1 MPNRPKQRNLVR
13 WNDDLDKSLLLFIT
27 HTCTELGIKLPY
39 DEVARRMGSSFS
51 EGAIQQ
57 HIAKLRNQ
65 MAELNVAP
73 VPGPPRRG
81 NVTKRPSSVYTQKG
95 RAGAPPPDPPPPSKA
110 RARTRTQADDDGQ
123 GANGKARP
131 RRRAT
136 TRNIKRSASDVGD
149 SDEEFAGASEDDFQ
163 PEQVADSRK
172 RKQSGVSR
180 GRVTASR
187 RVSNAQAAAM
197 SKTNDIMRALSDAD
211 ARFDAMQYDVNDGHQ
226 VPGQD
231 NMFNIHNS
239 VEGNDGNAH
248 STFTPRPSISGFAGY
263 VGNAGQGEEE
273 EEEELPLI
281 ARNQLL
287 ARQAPAPEPLP
298 FSQEEQISP
307 TSTSHMAMPTM
318 PMTPKPFPH
327 FNAQGQGEFSFSG
340 FPQQLSGEHTFTS
353 NTRDNYDFAGGF
365 GNFNSSA
372 SALNS
377 TPAPMP
383 MAPPSTFPAVST
395 HMSEHNLSSPS
406 TRNASLMSSSTQGNA
421 YHQSVQANS
430 YNYDGGNSAQ
440 PSPYSQNSGSWVNVG
455 NAAMDTFSSSP
466 TQPTNAYR
474 HDQDFDFMNHSY
486 NADGSRGDFF
496 DILSGAL
503 TGQA

>member
-1 MPNRPKQRNLVR
+1 MS
-13 WNDDLDKSLLLFIT
+13 KSLSST
-27 HTCTELGIKLPY
+27 D

-81 NVTKRPSSVYTQKG
+81 SVTKRPSSVYTQKG
-95 RAGAPPPDPPPPSKA
+95 RAGAPPPDPLPPSKA

-163 PEQVADSRK
+163 PEEVAGSKK
-172 RKQSGVSR
+172 RKQSGGSR
-180 GRVTASR
+180 GRATASR
-187 RVSNAQAAAM
+187 RVSNSQAAAM

-211 ARFDAMQYDVNDGHQ
+211 ARFDAMQYGGNDGGHQ

-248 STFTPRPSISGFAGY
+248 STFTPRPSFSGFAGY

-307 TSTSHMAMPTM
+307 TFTSHMVSIVTTFSTQTALTKPGNASDANDAQAVPTVQCSRSRRIQLQWF
-318 PMTPKPFPH
+318 PTTSECPKKMLLIQANHIPATWRTHLHLQHPR
-327 FNAQGQGEFSFSG
+327 QLRLRRWL
-340 FPQQLSGEHTFTS
+340 QQLQFI
-353 NTRDNYDFAGGF
+353 R
-365 GNFNSSA
+365 
-372 SALNS
+372 
-377 TPAPMP
+377 
-383 MAPPSTFPAVST
+383 
-395 HMSEHNLSSPS
+395 
-406 TRNASLMSSSTQGNA
+406 SSSRLYTR
-421 YHQSVQANS
+421 S
-430 YNYDGGNSAQ
+430 
-440 PSPYSQNSGSWVNVG
+440 
-455 NAAMDTFSSSP
+455 
-466 TQPTNAYR
+466 
-474 HDQDFDFMNHSY
+474 
-486 NADGSRGDFF
+486 NADGTTLRLRRRLHKYVRAQPIQSTDSQPVSHVFQHPRQCLPPTFPSQQLQF
-496 DILSGAL
+496 
-503 TGQA
+503 